1 MRKVPLKNY
10 FILTLI
16 LVLSILIVFYLVKIY
31 NSTIHNTNDK
41 QILNKIK
48 EITILELDNYIVE
61 NPNIVIYLMDSD
73 YKSISFEKK
82 LNQVIVEH
90 DLQSQFVL
98 INIANNIYQ
107 EYDKTANINFKN
119 KSILKE
125 VPINS
130 LVIIE
135 NKKIKRF
142 IKINDALKKSE
153 ISKFLKENE
162 VY

>member
-48 EITILELDNYIVE
+48 EITILELDNYMVE

>member
-16 LVLSILIVFYLVKIY
+16 LVLSIFIVFYLVKIY
-31 NSTIHNTNDK
+31 NSTMHNTNDK

-107 EYDKTANINFKN
+107 EYDKTANVNFKN

-142 IKINDALKKSE
+142 IKINDGLKKSE

>member
-31 NSTIHNTNDK
+31 NSTMHNTNDK

-107 EYDKTANINFKN
+107 EYDKTANVNFKN

-142 IKINDALKKSE
+142 IKINDGLKKSE

>member
-107 EYDKTANINFKN
+107 EYDKTANVNFKN

-142 IKINDALKKSE
+142 IKINDVLKKSE

>member
-142 IKINDALKKSE
+142 IKINDVLKKSE

>member
-1 MRKVPLKNY
+1 MRRVPLKNY

-31 NSTIHNTNDK
+31 NSTMHNANDK
-41 QILNKIK
+41 QILNRIK
-48 EITILELDNYIVE
+48 EITVLELDNYIVE

-73 YKSISFEKK
+73 YRNNSFEKK

-107 EYDKTANINFKN
+107 EYDKTANINLKN
-119 KSILKE
+119 KSFLKE

-135 NKKIKRF
+135 NKKIKKF
-142 IKINDALKKSE
+142 IKINDDLKKASISE
-153 ISKFLKENE
+153 FLKENE